1 MQVLDS
7 MGSVVAIPVTNGLSI
22 IADDAPDRN
31 GWGDEVLG
39 EVLRETLAARW
50 NLSLLDVRNETLSIC
65 LPAVVDIGL
74 RRGANLS
81 TKH

>member
-1 MQVLDS
+1 MQVLDCT
-7 MGSVVAIPVTNGLSI
+7 GAVVAIPVSNGFSI
-22 IADDAPDRN
+22 IADDAPDRD

-50 NLSLLDVRNETLSIC
+50 NLALLDVGNETLAVGV
-65 LPAVVDIGL
+65 PAVVDVGL
-74 RRGANLS
+74 CRGAGLS